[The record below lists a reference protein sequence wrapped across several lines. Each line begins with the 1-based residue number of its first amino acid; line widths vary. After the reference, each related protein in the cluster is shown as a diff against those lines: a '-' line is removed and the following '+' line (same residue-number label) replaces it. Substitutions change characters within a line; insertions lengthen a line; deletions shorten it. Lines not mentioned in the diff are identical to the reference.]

1 MSIQTLEIE
10 YSRIAFE
17 ASAMAYSDKES
28 IEKWCIKEG
37 YALKTFE
44 KDECFAYVAWG
55 NNKIIVAYRG
65 TNDLRDWLDNADAR
79 KLEVGKAK
87 IHKGFHDYM
96 AKVGEDVYKKLDEL
110 FSQKVTNN
118 YELILTGHS
127 LGAAA
132 ITLFVYEWVRL
143 KNQADPSKTHI
154 HTMGSPRTG
163 NDVFSNQL
171 TETYP
176 NWFRWVN
183 NADSIPHLP
192 LALPR
197 IVRTIGGILS
207 KPFAY
212 FMPGGLRH
220 VGWVCWLDVCGDLHY
235 RPNTFFQ
242 WKDII
247 MGWINHIGTRGL
259 AMIHDH
265 FMADYVSARNH
276 AFWEEKEE
284 KK

>member
-1 MSIQTLEIE
+1 MPIPKSEIE
-10 YSRIAFE
+10 YSQIAFDAAE
-17 ASAMAYSDKES
+17 MAYFDKKS
-28 IEKWCIKEG
+28 IKEWGLKQG
-37 YALKTFE
+37 YAVKIFE

-65 TNDLRDWLDNADAR
+65 TNDLKDWLRNADGR
-79 KLEVGKAK
+79 KLEIGGAK
-87 IHKGFHDYM
+87 IHRGFHDYM
-96 AKVGEDVYKKLDEL
+96 SKVGEDVYTKLNEL
-110 FSQKVTNN
+110 LSQKVTRN

-143 KNQADPSKTHI
+143 KNQADPGITHI
-154 HTMGSPRTG
+154 HTMGSPRVG
-163 NDVFSNQL
+163 NVVFRDLLVS
-171 TETYP
+171 TYP

-183 NADSIPHLP
+183 GADAIPHLP
-192 LALPR
+192 FALPR

-220 VGWVCWLDVCGDLHY
+220 VGWVCWLDVCNNLHY
-235 RPNTFFQ
+235 RPNLFFQ
-242 WKDII
+242 WKDILQ
-247 MGWINHIGTRGL
+247 GWINHIGTKGL
-259 AMIHDH
+259 AMIHNH
-265 FMADYVSARNH
+265 FIGDYVSARNH
-276 AFWEEKEE
+276 AFWKIEEG